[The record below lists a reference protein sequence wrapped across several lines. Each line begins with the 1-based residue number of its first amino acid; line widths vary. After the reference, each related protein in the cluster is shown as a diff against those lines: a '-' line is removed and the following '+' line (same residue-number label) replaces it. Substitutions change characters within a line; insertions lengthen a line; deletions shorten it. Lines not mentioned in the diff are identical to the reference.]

1 MTVFVCRNLRH
12 IQYVC
17 VASLLRLY
25 EINRIKTNSV
35 VGLQSVTP
43 IYWRY
48 TSLLRAFVDTA
59 QYCRRKKTEQKSNVV
74 AVVV

>member
-1 MTVFVCRNLRH
+1 MEGEKETFLV
-12 IQYVC
+12 IQSFLNQTK
-17 VASLLRLY
+17 A
-25 EINRIKTNSV
+25 NSV